1 MKQVIYIIMNMLS
14 LNAFPAMGQT
24 ALFPKGDPLSTDY
37 FTDPAFLYPLLTKD
51 KNNEFALGS
60 VTFEPGARTIWHT
73 HPKGQVLIATEGD
86 GFYQERG
93 KPARHLKKGDV
104 VNIPENVEH
113 WHGATAHSKF
123 VHIAITNYKGDQNV
137 VWLKP
142 VSEEE
147 YRQAN
152 SSVLAADESK
162 TLQHLSVKQ
171 QSIVSISA
179 LTAVGN
185 IEGLKIALNSG
196 LDSGLTINEIKDV
209 LVQLYA
215 YCGFP
220 RSLNGINTFMAVLEE
235 RKVKGIQDTE
245 GKSARPVHDADKYQT
260 GKKTLQALT
269 GREEKTP
276 SGANAFAPAI
286 DTFLKEHLFAD
297 IFSRDVLDHQQR
309 ELVTI
314 STLAAMSGVAAQLQA
329 HIGIAMHIGLTGH
342 KLQDVFA
349 VIDSIIGKKEG
360 DLARSTLDK
369 VANERSRN

>member
-1 MKQVIYIIMNMLS
+1 MNMLS
-14 LNAFPAMGQT
+14 LGAIPAMGQT
-24 ALFPKGDPLSTDY
+24 ALFPKGDPLSPDY
-37 FTDPAFLYPLLTKD
+37 FTGHAFLYPLLAKD

-60 VTFEPGARTIWHT
+60 VTFEPGARTVWHT
-73 HPKGQVLIATEGD
+73 HPKGQVLIITEGE
-86 GFYQERG
+86 GFYEERG

-113 WHGATAHSKF
+113 WHGATANSKF

-152 SSVLAADESK
+152 NSSAPTANESK
-162 TLQHLSVKQ
+162 TLQHLSAKQ

-179 LTAVGN
+179 LTAVGK
-185 IEGLKIALNSG
+185 IDGLKIALNAG

-220 RSLNGINTFMAVLEE
+220 RSLNGINAFMAVLDD
-235 RKVKGIQDTE
+235 RKAKGIQDTE
-245 GKSARPVHDADKYQT
+245 GRSATPVQDANKYQT

-269 GREEKTP
+269 GREEKSL
-276 SGANAFAPAI
+276 SGANAFAPVI
-286 DTFLKEHLFAD
+286 DSFLKEHLFAD
-297 IFSRDVLDHQQR
+297 IFSRDALDYQQR
-309 ELVTI
+309 ELVTV
-314 STLAAMSGVAAQLQA
+314 SALAAMSGVSSQLQA
-329 HIGIAMHIGLTGH
+329 HIGIAMNTGLTEDQ
-342 KLQDVFA
+342 LRDVFTL
-349 VIDSIIGKKEG
+349 IDSFIGRTEG
-360 DLARSTLDK
+360 GLARSILDK
-369 VANERSRN
+369 VASDR